1 MPSVVIDRLEP
12 PSSARRAR
20 TSDLA
25 RARAADRLGGRTVW
39 CATALPAGR
48 GAAHTLRGCL
58 TADGCVVAEELEI
71 KPAEPFRALAAQ
83 LDQALRLAS
92 ATASPSRIG
101 GEPGRFGRRKQ
112 AEYAEGARDGEALA
126 GDRVEPG
133 DVVVLHDALTTA
145 LGEPLRGRGA
155 HVVWDVPLGTA
166 PAGVAVAATWEF
178 LHAHAR
184 AIDAVVLSWTDPE
197 GRARGVEHI
206 AAAMPS
212 PALLATKEVPAS
224 GADAQRLHNRGWSTL
239 LADIVD
245 RDRGESVGG
254 TRHARPA
261 VPAR

>member
-12 PSSARRAR
+12 PTSARRAR

-25 RARAADRLGGRTVW
+25 RARATDRLGGRTVW

-48 GAAHTLRGCL
+48 GAAHRLRGCL

-71 KPAEPFRALAAQ
+71 TPDEPFRALAAK

-92 ATASPSRIG
+92 AMVLPTGMG
-101 GEPGRFGRRKQ
+101 GGPGRLGRREQ
-112 AEYAEGARDGEALA
+112 AEYAEGARDSEALA

-133 DVVVLHDALTTA
+133 DVVVFHDALTA
-145 LGEPLRGRGA
+145 VLGEALRGRGA

-166 PAGVAVAATWEF
+166 PAGVAGAATWEF
-178 LHAHAR
+178 LRPHAR
-184 AIDAVVLSWTDPE
+184 AIDAVVMSWTDRE
-197 GRARGVEHI
+197 VRASGIEHI

-212 PALLATKEVPAS
+212 PGLLATKEVPAS
-224 GADAQRLHNRGWSTL
+224 GADAQSLHNRGWSTL

-245 RDRGESVGG
+245 RDRGEAVGG

>member
-1 MPSVVIDRLEP
+1 MPRVVIDRLEP
-12 PSSARRAR
+12 LPSARRVR
-20 TSDLA
+20 MSDLA
-25 RARAADRLGGRTVW
+25 RERAADRLGGRTVW

-71 KPAEPFRALAAQ
+71 MPDEPFRALGGK

-92 ATASPSRIG
+92 ALASPTGLGR
-101 GEPGRFGRRKQ
+101 EPGRLGRREQ
-112 AEYAEGARDGEALA
+112 AEYAEGASDGEALA

-133 DVVVLHDALTTA
+133 DVVVLHDALTAA
-145 LGEPLRGRGA
+145 LGEALRGRGA

-178 LHAHAR
+178 LHPHAR
-184 AIDAVVLSWTDPE
+184 AIDAVVMSWTD
-197 GRARGVEHI
+197 RAERAAGIEHI

-212 PALLATKEVPAS
+212 AALLATKEVPAS